1 MTEKHGTGLKA
12 VVEDYMVGAGVSW
25 GERSHSLP
33 QFPVLAVQGLTKQSP

>member
-25 GERSHSLP
+25 GKDLIHYLSFLCLGYR
-33 QFPVLAVQGLTKQSP
+33 G